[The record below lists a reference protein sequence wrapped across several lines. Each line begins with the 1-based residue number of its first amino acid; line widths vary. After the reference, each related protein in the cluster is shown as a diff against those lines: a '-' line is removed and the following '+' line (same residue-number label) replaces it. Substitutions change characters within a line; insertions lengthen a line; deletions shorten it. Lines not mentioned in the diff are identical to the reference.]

1 MWFWTI
7 SSRYVDGWR
16 RILVSNSFGDCA
28 SDFQKAAAK
37 FIKKLCAKHIE
48 VNKDNEQS
56 LEAFTACRLIPLN
69 KNPGLRP
76 IGISEILRRIA
87 GKVVVFIVKKD
98 VITSTGSLQVCAGQE
113 AGAEAAIPAMH
124 NIYETEECEA
134 VLLIDA
140 ENAFNLINRKAMLHD
155 ISIIC
160 PIIPDYITNSYT
172 FNSRLFIIGGK
183 EIRSKEGTKQGD
195 LTSTGP
201 YALGITPLIQFLHEF
216 IIIKEQ
222 NSKEVAF
229 GDDLAVAGKIN
240 EIKSF
245 WDAIAKIGPK
255 YGYFPKVSKSN
266 FIVKNQHVDVAVVT

>member
-113 AGAEAAIPAMH
+113 AGAEA
-124 NIYETEECEA
+124 EECEA
-134 VLLIDA
+134 VLLINA
-140 ENAFNLINRKAMLHD
+140 ENAFHSINRKAALHN
-155 ISIIC
+155 ISITC
-160 PIIPDYITNSYT
+160 PIISNYITNSYT